1 MALIG
6 VVTGGR
12 SYSNKEVVRAGILA
26 SKATFVIEG
35 GANGA
40 DALAR
45 KVCDELG
52 IPHITVWALWK
63 RYDKAAGFKRNKLM
77 LDIAMALNED
87 TPIVGIV
94 FPGGNGTANMRSL
107 IEQAGYPWYEC
118 YEGDGAIHTELTL
131 P

>member
-1 MALIG
+1 MPVIG
-6 VVTGGR
+6 IVTGGR
-12 SYSNKEVVRAGILA
+12 SYSNKKVVRAGIQA
-26 SKATFVIEG
+26 SQATFILEG
-35 GANGA
+35 GATGA
-40 DALAR
+40 DTLAR
-45 KVCDELG
+45 QVCDELG

-63 RYDKAAGFKRNKLM
+63 RFNKAAGHKRNKLM

-94 FPGGNGTANMRSL
+94 FPGGTGTANMRGL

-118 YEGDGAIHTELTL
+118 YEGDGAIHAELTL